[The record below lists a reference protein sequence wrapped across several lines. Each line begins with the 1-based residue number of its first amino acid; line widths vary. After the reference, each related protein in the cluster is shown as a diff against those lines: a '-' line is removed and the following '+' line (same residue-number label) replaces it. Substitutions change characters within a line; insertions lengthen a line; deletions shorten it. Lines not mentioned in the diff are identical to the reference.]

1 MGFLSWLTGRDE
13 KEQDVYANYER
24 VDDLVANLKKV
35 STDNVTAAS
44 DAVKAAVTEL
54 NNVNGMAQ
62 FVGQVSADCFAPTFE
77 RVASTIDPVSY
88 THLTLPTK
96 A

>member
-24 VDDLVANLKKV
+24 VDA
-35 STDNVTAAS
+35 
-44 DAVKAAVTEL
+44 
-54 NNVNGMAQ
+54 
-62 FVGQVSADCFAPTFE
+62 
-77 RVASTIDPVSY
+77 VSY